1 MKFTA
6 PILSALSL
14 IGSAAA
20 LNLNHTVTAPDAAT
34 CTNGIPSRISIKIT
48 NNEPNTV
55 TLQSLSAALVKE
67 DGTVLRN
74 FTDMKIGKAVK
85 KGQNIEKHF
94 VFTTHFDP
102 QFATL
107 ELYAAVQDSDKVQTV
122 IPAYKGQ
129 VQIVEPE
136 AGIFDPQMWFLY
148 LLLLTGFST
157 AGWYAYN
164 TWFVTVTPKRR
175 RD

>member
-85 KGQNIEKHF
+85 KGQNVSYHYE
-94 VFTTHFDP
+94 VG
-102 QFATL
+102 
-107 ELYAAVQDSDKVQTV
+107 YAD
-122 IPAYKGQ
+122 
-129 VQIVEPE
+129 
-136 AGIFDPQMWFLY
+136 
-148 LLLLTGFST
+148 
-157 AGWYAYN
+157 
-164 TWFVTVTPKRR
+164 
-175 RD
+175 RDVLF